1 MFVSARY
8 LLVLVCTV
16 LFAGSWVW
24 AFYSWF
30 RMLGA
35 RVPGATIGDLWL
47 LQDEFLTEAGRQWRG
62 RWFRWILVGA
72 VFGAA
77 AALIAK

>member
-1 MFVSARY
+1 
-8 LLVLVCTV
+8 
-16 LFAGSWVW
+16 
-24 AFYSWF
+24 
-30 RMLGA
+30 MLGA